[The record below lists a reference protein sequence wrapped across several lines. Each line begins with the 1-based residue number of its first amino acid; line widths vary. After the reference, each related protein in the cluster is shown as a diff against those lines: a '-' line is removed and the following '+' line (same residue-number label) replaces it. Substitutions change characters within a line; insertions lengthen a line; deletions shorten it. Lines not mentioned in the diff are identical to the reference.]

1 MAEDS
6 SVHQIEIF
14 GQSYNVRG
22 EGDNAHINEVASHV
36 DKVMH
41 EVSNSTGIADTFK
54 VAILAALN
62 IADDYLALKKK
73 SSSEGEKGEDT
84 EKAIS
89 SLIKKIDMCLAEEK
103 GR

>member
-1 MAEDS
+1 MVEDS
-6 SVHQIEIF
+6 KVHQVEIF

-22 EGDNAHINEVASHV
+22 EGDTDYITEVAAYV
-36 DKVMH
+36 DKVMRD
-41 EVSNSTGIADTFK
+41 VSNSTGIADTFK

-62 IADDYLALKKK
+62 IADDYLALKNKA
-73 SSSEGEKGEDT
+73 SSEKGEDT

-89 SLIKKIDMCLAEEK
+89 SLVDRIDRCLAEEK